1 LEGLYLPA
9 PSSWPERK
17 IILDPIGL
25 EISMVNIKKKLGKD
39 EIVLFKKNK
48 IKIIKKTGKIK

>member
-1 LEGLYLPA
+1 
-9 PSSWPERK
+9 
-17 IILDPIGL
+17 
-25 EISMVNIKKKLGKD
+25 MVNIKKKLGKD